1 MEKGSDEWEGMVNS
15 SNRSEFNRPGGSFL
29 TSAII
34 SQEAWLYCSELVFD
48 LLGYEPGEL
57 IGTSF
62 YFLLHPDE
70 RSEVKELRDT
80 AISRDKAAI
89 LAYHRMRHKDPFKGY
104 KICGVSLTV
113 CADVLVG
120 SVSFAEA
127 GPKAMHNASTAQELK
142 IITPAAR
149 VLEYKRWHA
158 SSPLPPSLPTPSMDV
173 GRDAIRRSGT
183 STRTTLILDRFSLSC
198 TILGVYGNLL
208 PATPTPLGQ
217 SFFDF
222 VVCTDKELVRS
233 WIVMIKS
240 WDVNIKGQPSD
251 GGFGFGKFTILLWG
265 RDSSGPTIDT
275 PSNKYNAKYG
285 TSRYMEVGRRGVLR
299 RAHGA

>member
-1 MEKGSDEWEGMVNS
+1 MDPFD
-15 SNRSEFNRPGGSFL
+15 R
-29 TSAII
+29 T
-34 SQEAWLYCSELVFD
+34 AWLYCSESVFD
-48 LLGYEPGEL
+48 LLGTSISPPPRWVLYVEL

-62 YFLLHPDE
+62 YFLLHPVE
-70 RSEVKELRDT
+70 RSEVKELCDT

-104 KICGVSLTV
+104 ILCGVVL
-113 CADVLVG
+113 CEDVLVG

-149 VLEYKRWHA
+149 VLEYQRWHA

-208 PATPTPLGQ
+208 PATPTPLGR

-222 VVCTDKELVRS
+222 VACTDKELVRS
-233 WIVMIKS
+233 WI
-240 WDVNIKGQPSD
+240 GQPSD
-251 GGFGFGKFTILLWG
+251 GGFGFGKFTVLLWG

-285 TSRYMEVGRRGVLR
+285 TSRYMEVGRRGGRPRRKMVVDAIFSAHSDALIVVLR